1 MFMYN
6 DLLDFLKKT
15 AFYEG
20 KQVAIYEVENDLA
33 KYLLYK
39 DEKSMLETKKIMEA
53 NKNII
58 YKTICNNQEMEAAYE
73 AATEFVGNIDLDFF
87 AVVQIIAEKAKVS
100 TEAVEKMLKTY
111 EKLGVI
117 ARLNEINQYEE
128 ITNEIIEQAQKI
140 NEIEQNDI
148 ILEQIYSEFNV
159 DERTSIIELASE
171 ISEKYDDEMKD
182 LIDSNKRYTR

>member
-39 DEKSMLETKKIMEA
+39 DERTMLETKKIMEA
-53 NKNII
+53 NQNII
-58 YKTICNNQEMEAAYE
+58 YKTICNNQEMKQAYE

-159 DERTSIIELASE
+159 DEKTSIIELASE

-182 LIDSNKRYTR
+182 LIDSNKRYTK

>member
-1 MFMYN
+1 MYN

-39 DEKSMLETKKIMEA
+39 DERTMLETKKIMEA
-53 NKNII
+53 NQNII
-58 YKTICNNQEMEAAYE
+58 YKTICNNQEMKQAYE

-159 DERTSIIELASE
+159 DEKTSIIELASE

-182 LIDSNKRYTR
+182 LIDSNKRYTK